1 MYHTFLVCI
10 EKANNSEYFFNIEK
24 NIKMFGTFTSFM
36 YFCN

>member
-24 NIKMFGTFTSFM
+24 NISVPLKSGRVK
-36 YFCN
+36 Y